1 MRIWHQCHP
10 HLDCV
15 VPGLLQKLSV
25 VQHWR
30 NYVSITRI
38 LLSEKGQDTVADD
51 TEAAFSVC

>member
-1 MRIWHQCHP
+1 MSP
-10 HLDCV
+10 TFTPFN

-25 VQHWR
+25 VQHCR